1 MKPSEHSLDNWRD
14 YFRRGDSDIFGIIN
28 HAIILAAADFPK
40 EFKSRRD
47 GIAQL
52 LFSCNASRSCIGC
65 GHEDN
70 NHETVGVS
78 DDSGGGGGD
87 EEDEKKLND
96 DEIVVV
102 EVMRIRDILLNRDD
116 ESNSVLL
123 RSLRKLESMSLS
135 VDLLKDTEIGKAV
148 NGLRRH
154 GSDEIRELAKALFAE
169 WKDLVDQWMNSV
181 NEVAGDEGT
190 PESANYSVVDEAEA
204 FPSPPHDLDFL
215 APEPTG
221 FELSQVLCKHIFPLS
236 YFVLGIISSV
246 ILKTFFFSSLFYA
259 LGHLKILDG
268 LDCDGNPRH
277 SVEPKR
283 KTMRRPEGTHEAN
296 LVGRYNKNQQT
307 RREEID
313 ARPMKHSATVEDE
326 HRRQPKQTREQMVHP
341 IQRKPIVIPEQKR
354 NSQQDKLK
362 ALDLDARFEFAK
374 RKLQESYQQHDKA
387 KRQRTIQVLETIP
400 KQGKAHKP
408 QLKRP
413 VRR

>member
-40 EFKSRRD
+40 ELKSRRD

-70 NHETVGVS
+70 HETVGVS
-78 DDSGGGGGD
+78 DDSGGGGDDG
-87 EEDEKKLND
+87 EDEKKLND
-96 DEIVVV
+96 GEIVGDEVV
-102 EVMRIRDILLNRDD
+102 RIRDILLNNDD

-169 WKDLVDQWMNSV
+169 WKEMVDQWMNSV

-190 PESANYSVVDEAEA
+190 PESANYSVVDEAED

-215 APEPTG
+215 APESTG
-221 FELSQVLCKHIFPLS
+221 FELSQ
-236 YFVLGIISSV
+236 
-246 ILKTFFFSSLFYA
+246 
-259 LGHLKILDG
+259 ILDA

-283 KTMRRPEGTHEAN
+283 KSMRRPEGTHEAN

-313 ARPMKHSATVEDE
+313 SRPMKHSATVFDE
-326 HRRQPKQTREQMVHP
+326 PRRQPKQTREQMVQP

>member
-1 MKPSEHSLDNWRD
+1 MKPSQDSLDDWRD

-28 HAIILAAADFPK
+28 HAIILAAADFPD

-52 LFSCNASRSCIGC
+52 LFSRNASRRCIGC
-65 GHEDN
+65 GREDN
-70 NHETVGVS
+70 NETVGGS
-78 DDSGGGGGD
+78 GDRDDSGGVGGD
-87 EEDEKKLND
+87 EGDEKKVND
-96 DEIVVV
+96 NEIVVD
-102 EVMRIRDILLNRDD
+102 EVVRIRDILLSKDD
-116 ESNSVLL
+116 ESNSVLFH
-123 RSLRKLESMSLS
+123 SLRKLESMSLS

-154 GSDEIRELAKALFAE
+154 GSDKIRELAKALFAE
-169 WKDLVDQWMNSV
+169 WKELVDQWMNST
-181 NEVAGDEGT
+181 NEIAGDEGT

-221 FELSQVLCKHIFPLS
+221 FELSQCYPENFL
-236 YFVLGIISSV
+236 
-246 ILKTFFFSSLFYA
+246 FSSLFYA

-277 SVEPKR
+277 SVEAKR
-283 KTMRRPEGTHEAN
+283 KSMRRPEGTREPN

-307 RREEID
+307 RREEVD
-313 ARPMKHSATVEDE
+313 ARPMMHSATVFDE
-326 HRRQPKQTREQMVHP
+326 PRRQPKQTREQMVHP

-362 ALDLDARFEFAK
+362 AMDPDAKFEFAK

-400 KQGKAHKP
+400 KQGKVQKP
-408 QLKRP
+408 QFKRP
-413 VRR
+413 MRR

>member
-221 FELSQVLCKHIFPLS
+221 FELSQ
-236 YFVLGIISSV
+236 
-246 ILKTFFFSSLFYA
+246 
-259 LGHLKILDG
+259 ILDG

>member
-1 MKPSEHSLDNWRD
+1 MKPSEDSLDNWRD

-96 DEIVVV
+96 DEIVVD
-102 EVMRIRDILLNRDD
+102 EAMRIRDILLNRDD
-116 ESNSVLL
+116 ESNSVLLL

-169 WKDLVDQWMNSV
+169 WKELVDQWMNSV
-181 NEVAGDEGT
+181 IEVAGDEGT

-215 APEPTG
+215 AHESTG
-221 FELSQVLCKHIFPLS
+221 FELSQ
-236 YFVLGIISSV
+236 
-246 ILKTFFFSSLFYA
+246 
-259 LGHLKILDG
+259 ILDG

-313 ARPMKHSATVEDE
+313 ARPMKHSAIVEDE
-326 HRRQPKQTREQMVHP
+326 PRRQPKQTREQMVHP

-362 ALDLDARFEFAK
+362 ALDLDTRFEFAK

>member
-102 EVMRIRDILLNRDD
+102 EVMRIRDILLNKDD
-116 ESNSVLL
+116 ESNSVLLL

-169 WKDLVDQWMNSV
+169 WKELVDQWMNSV
-181 NEVAGDEGT
+181 IEVAGDEGT

-221 FELSQVLCKHIFPLS
+221 FELSQ
-236 YFVLGIISSV
+236 
-246 ILKTFFFSSLFYA
+246 
-259 LGHLKILDG
+259 ILDG

>member
-1 MKPSEHSLDNWRD
+1 MKPSQDSLDDWRD

-28 HAIILAAADFPK
+28 HAIILAAAYFPD

-52 LFSCNASRSCIGC
+52 LFSRNASRSCIGC
-65 GHEDN
+65 GRED
-70 NHETVGVS
+70 NHETVGGS
-78 DDSGGGGGD
+78 GGRDDSGGAGGG
-87 EEDEKKLND
+87 EEDEKKVND
-96 DEIVVV
+96 NEIVVD
-102 EVMRIRDILLNRDD
+102 EVVRIRDILLNKED
-116 ESNSVLL
+116 ESNSALFH
-123 RSLRKLESMSLS
+123 SLRKLESMSLS
-135 VDLLKDTEIGKAV
+135 VDLLKGTEIGKAV

-154 GSDEIRELAKALFAE
+154 GSDKIRELAKALFAE
-169 WKDLVDQWMNSV
+169 WKELVDQWMNST
-181 NEVAGDEGT
+181 NEIAGDEGT

-221 FELSQVLCKHIFPLS
+221 FELSQ
-236 YFVLGIISSV
+236 
-246 ILKTFFFSSLFYA
+246 
-259 LGHLKILDG
+259 ILDG

-283 KTMRRPEGTHEAN
+283 KSMRRPEGTREPN
-296 LVGRYNKNQQT
+296 LVGRYNNNQQT
-307 RREEID
+307 RREEVD
-313 ARPMKHSATVEDE
+313 ARPMKHSATVFDE
-326 HRRQPKQTREQMVHP
+326 PRRQPKQTREQMVHP

-362 ALDLDARFEFAK
+362 AMDPDAKFEFAK

-400 KQGKAHKP
+400 KQGKVQKP
-408 QLKRP
+408 QFKRP
-413 VRR
+413 MRR

>member
-1 MKPSEHSLDNWRD
+1 MKPSQDSLDDWRD

-28 HAIILAAADFPK
+28 HAIILAAADFPN

-52 LFSCNASRSCIGC
+52 LFSRNASRSCIGC
-65 GHEDN
+65 GRED
-70 NHETVGVS
+70 NHETVGGS
-78 DDSGGGGGD
+78 GGRDDSGGAGGG
-87 EEDEKKLND
+87 EEDEKKVND
-96 DEIVVV
+96 NEIVVD
-102 EVMRIRDILLNRDD
+102 EVVRIRDILLNKED
-116 ESNSVLL
+116 ESNSVLFH
-123 RSLRKLESMSLS
+123 SLRKLESMSLS
-135 VDLLKDTEIGKAV
+135 VDLLKGTEIGKAV
-148 NGLRRH
+148 NGLRKH
-154 GSDEIRELAKALFAE
+154 GSDKIRELAKALFAE
-169 WKDLVDQWMNSV
+169 WKELVDQWMNST
-181 NEVAGDEGT
+181 NEIAGSQYLANAGDEGT

-236 YFVLGIISSV
+236 YFVLVIILFATLFST
-246 ILKTFFFSSLFYA
+246 LKLFLIPLVMFS
-259 LGHLKILDG
+259 D
-268 LDCDGNPRH
+268 PRH

-283 KTMRRPEGTHEAN
+283 KSMRRPEGTREPN

-307 RREEID
+307 RREEVD
-313 ARPMKHSATVEDE
+313 ARPMKHSATVFDE
-326 HRRQPKQTREQMVHP
+326 PRRQPKQTREQMVHP

-362 ALDLDARFEFAK
+362 AMDPDAKFEFAK

-400 KQGKAHKP
+400 KQGKVQKP
-408 QLKRP
+408 QFKRP
-413 VRR
+413 MR